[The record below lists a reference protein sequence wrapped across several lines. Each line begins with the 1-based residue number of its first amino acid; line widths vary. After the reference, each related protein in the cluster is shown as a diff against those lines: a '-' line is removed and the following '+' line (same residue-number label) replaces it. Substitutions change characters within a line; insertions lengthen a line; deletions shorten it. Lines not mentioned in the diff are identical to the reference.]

1 MSTTKI
7 AVLGTGANGASIAA
21 DIAEAGHDVALIDQW
36 PAHVEIMR
44 RHGLRIE
51 MPDKTL
57 QLPVKVFH
65 LCDICTFKEQFD
77 VILLVVKTYDTR
89 WSCELIKPYLKS
101 SGLIVGAQNGMTTH
115 TIADVMGSE
124 RTIGCV
130 VEIASMMFDPGV
142 VSRHTP
148 RSRSWF
154 AIGGIDKAT
163 SGRENEIVALLQH
176 SGSVDVVADI
186 CATKWMKLVSN
197 ATALVP
203 TALLGVPIK
212 EAVEL
217 PGMRDLMVQAG
228 QEALDVGADFGFAA
242 LPILGLTAQEMLESN
257 RVVETLLEKLLLGFI
272 SPTTKTT
279 VLQDWIKGRRSEVD
293 DINGVVASQSNRPVP
308 VNRAITA
315 LAHLIEHGEL
325 KPEPANRLLLQKTV
339 AEFTDMARK

>member
-1 MSTTKI
+1 MSAKKI

-21 DIAEAGHDVALIDQW
+21 DIAEAGHDVVLIDQW
-36 PAHVEIMR
+36 PAHVEAMR
-44 RHGLRIE
+44 RQGLRIE

-57 QLPVKVFH
+57 QLSVRAFH
-65 LCDICTFKEQFD
+65 LCDVCTFKEQFD
-77 VILLVVKTYDTR
+77 IVLLVVKTYDSR

-101 SGLIVGAQNGMTTH
+101 SGLIVGVQNGMTTD
-115 TIADVMGSE
+115 TIADVVGPD

-148 RSRSWF
+148 RARSWF

-163 SGRENEIVALLQH
+163 DGRETEIAALLRH

-186 CATKWMKLVSN
+186 RASKWMKLVNN

-217 PGMRDLMVQAG
+217 PGMRDLMMRAG
-228 QEALDVGADFGFAA
+228 QEALDVGKDLGFAA
-242 LPILGLTAQEMLESN
+242 LPILGLTAREIRESN
-257 RVVETLLEKLLLGFI
+257 RVVETLLEKLLSGFI

-293 DINGVVASQSNRPVP
+293 DINGLVASQTARPAP
-308 VNRAITA
+308 VNLALTA
-315 LAHLIEHGEL
+315 LAHLIERGEL
-325 KPEPANRLLLQKTV
+325 KPDPSNRILLEKKVEEFANAGQT
-339 AEFTDMARK
+339 